1 MKKWKKAL
9 LGVGLVVLG
18 LWMAL
23 FVLQGGIGPWRDHI
37 ADDARKSQHIE
48 ETWLSAE
55 GGGEELT
62 ALVFYPED
70 RSRSVFSIYRK
81 DRMPLFGWHFRAG
94 GGVPALDEGVAE
106 FTAEGFHERAYV
118 SLNPLGACRAE
129 LGNGE
134 TVALDPER
142 PFAIVVPCGAVFYDE
157 NGALVE
163 STHYGM

>member
-70 RSRSVFSIYRK
+70 RDRK
-81 DRMPLFGWHFRAG
+81 STR
-94 GGVPALDEGVAE
+94 
-106 FTAEGFHERAYV
+106 
-118 SLNPLGACRAE
+118 LN
-129 LGNGE
+129 
-134 TVALDPER
+134 
-142 PFAIVVPCGAVFYDE
+142 
-157 NGALVE
+157 
-163 STHYGM
+163 SSH